1 MTTFKIESFKDQYR
15 VALIFSMIEGLSDG
29 KIIYVNSQE
38 DPQPLA
44 DLVLKSDL
52 PALQVTKLQIA
63 NDEWTLKIE
72 KVVNI
77 NSTDVGCCGMCGSGS
92 HLKKV

>member
-1 MTTFKIESFKDQYR
+1 MTTFKIDSFKDQYR
-15 VALIFSMIEGLSDG
+15 LALIFSMIEGLSDG
-29 KIIYVNSQE
+29 KTILVDSQE

-52 PALQVTKLQIA
+52 PALQVTKLQKA

-72 KVVNI
+72 KVVNV
-77 NSTDVGCCGMCGSGS
+77 NSTDVGCCGMCDGGS
-92 HLKKV
+92 HQKKV